1 MMQSESALPSRRR
14 NRSTLNPWAKAV
26 SIFNSIPR
34 RSATIS
40 AVCEARAGVIFPD
53 ALAAEISVAIV
64 TQLDARWQLLEQL
77 RVAAAEHDVVDDK
90 SALQLSKNALDIF
103 LPDFPSNLFQTC
115 FADAIFN
122 CSLGK

>member
-1 MMQSESALPSRRR
+1 METGLRVGGRDRILFVLIFRLLISSQ
-14 NRSTLNPWAKAV
+14 NRPLWS
-26 SIFNSIPR
+26 
-34 RSATIS
+34 
-40 AVCEARAGVIFPD
+40 ARAGVILPD

-64 TQLDARWQLLEQL
+64 TQLDACWQLLEQL

-122 CSLGK
+122 CSLCKIRQLA